1 MDPFPPLGTI
11 RRLVARGLVRD
22 KEAGRSLPVEVPAPE
37 ALMPDDILPLL
48 TGTARSAWLRLHTL
62 ILLRWLA
69 VFGQSA
75 AVLVAALGLGLDLRL
90 DLCFAAIG
98 AAAAF
103 NLVAMRLGEGNRRLS
118 EGEATVTL
126 GFDLCQLGALLYLS
140 GGLANPFALLLLAP
154 VTISASVLTLR
165 VTVLLGILASTIITA
180 LVLFHRPLTLAS
192 GEVLALPPLLT
203 VGTWAS
209 LVVGML
215 FLAMYARRVTEE
227 TFSMSQALAA
237 TQLALAREQQ
247 ITAMGALVAA
257 AAHELGTPLATIKL
271 VAAELADEL
280 ADRPEQRED
289 ALLIGTQADRCR
301 DILRSMATDGRDDAQ
316 VHVAPLSRLVE
327 EAAAPHVDRGIRVI
341 TRIEGGLVEE
351 GPPTQPELQ
360 RLPEIVQGLRNLVQN
375 AVDFARAHVWID
387 LDWSATEIRVAIG
400 DDGPGFP
407 PELIGRVGEPF
418 LRARAQPAP
427 LAKSRPG
434 YDGMGLG
441 LFIAKTLLERTG
453 AQLAI
458 AQGSAAPAEARL
470 AGPPEFSRPPG
481 AVVTVTWPRARI
493 EAGRPGRAPSL
504 APDAAP
510 AAFPAGAAPAGL
522 PL

>member
-1 MDPFPPLGTI
+1 MPEETLS
-11 RRLVARGLVRD
+11 LVSGA
-22 KEAGRSLPVEVPAPE
+22 
-37 ALMPDDILPLL
+37 
-48 TGTARSAWLRLHTL
+48 ARSTWLRLHTI

-75 AVLVAALGLGLDLRL
+75 AVLVAALGLGIDLAL

-103 NLVAMRLGEGNRRLS
+103 NLVATRLAAGNRRLT
-118 EGEATVTL
+118 EAEATVTL
-126 GFDLCQLGALLYLS
+126 GFDLCQLGTLLCLS

-154 VTISASVLTLR
+154 VTISASVLSLR
-165 VTVLLGILASTIITA
+165 ATILLGILASAIITG
-180 LVLFHRPLTLAS
+180 LVLFHVPLRLATGETLD
-192 GEVLALPPLLT
+192 LPPLLM

-209 LVVGML
+209 LLTGMV
-215 FLAMYARRVTEE
+215 FIAMYARRVTGE

-247 ITAMGALVAA
+247 ITALGGVVAA

-271 VAAELADEL
+271 VATELAEDL
-280 ADRPEQRED
+280 ADRPDARED
-289 ALLIGTQADRCR
+289 ARLIGTQADRCR
-301 DILRSMATDGRDDAQ
+301 DILRSMAEEVRADAQ
-316 VHVAPLSRLVE
+316 VQVAPLSRLVE
-327 EAAAPHVDRGIRVI
+327 EAAAPHAERGIRII

-351 GPPTQPELQ
+351 GPPWQPDLL

-375 AVDFARAHVWID
+375 AVDFARTHVWID

-407 PELIGRVGEPF
+407 PELIGRIGEPF
-418 LRARAQPAP
+418 LRARPA
-427 LAKSRPG
+427 AKERPG
-434 YDGMGLG
+434 YEGMGLG

-453 AQLAI
+453 ARIAV
-458 AQGSAAPAEARL
+458 AQGSVEPGEARL

-481 AVVTVTWPRARI
+481 AVIVVTWPRARI
-493 EAGRPGRAPSL
+493 EAGRPGRSEA
-504 APDAAP
+504 
-510 AAFPAGAAPAGL
+510 AGADHGAALGGIHLKGVPARAR
-522 PL
+522 